1 MRARVLIVVLVV
13 LALRLPFLNQAVQGD
28 DYYFLAGAM
37 HAQIDPLHPTHGRYV
52 FLGGEVDMRG
62 HPHPPLNMWFL
73 GALLAV
79 VGDIHEVPFHTA
91 YILFSLIAALAMLAL
106 AERFTRSPLLATL
119 LFLAV
124 PAFFVNGSSFES
136 DLPFLAMWMATAAL
150 YVRAVDKSSVSTL
163 AAAAVTFGLA
173 ALSAYQAVVLV
184 PILGLYLW
192 LHRRTWIPGW
202 TVLGAPFVVL
212 GGWQLFELLTG
223 GALPAGVLAG
233 YFEGYGF
240 QALDSKLASATALI
254 VHTGWLVFPALAW
267 LAFGRIR
274 VWWWF
279 AIGIASAIGA
289 VVADP
294 NPLFWISFATG
305 LLVLVACVSGL
316 LRRPD
321 GDELFLFAWLLV
333 FFAAAVALFFAGSAR
348 YLLPIAA
355 PVAMLVAD
363 RLHSHPRWLAAGLAF
378 QFAISL
384 GLAVMN
390 YQHWDGYRRF
400 VAGLSDQIAAR
411 RAWINGEWG
420 LRFYGEAA
428 GALPLR
434 ESQPVR
440 PDEMVLT
447 SPIAYPVTFTTGGGA
462 LTPLA
467 QTAITS
473 LVPLRIIGEGV
484 QSAFSTVTLG
494 FRPFDIGFGPID
506 TPRAE
511 IVVERAPTLEWLE
524 MGSEEAGSQ
533 IVSGIYQLEGGEW
546 RWMSQQAVML
556 LAAPSEPRP
565 VAAEIYIP
573 DQSPARQV
581 RLTLDGTVVA
591 EQRYDAPGSYTLES
605 DGPVETRG
613 SSASLEIW
621 VDASFS
627 PPGDRRELGIIVA
640 GAGFR

>member
-1 MRARVLIVVLVV
+1 MRARAIIVVLVV

-37 HAQIDPLHPTHGRYV
+37 HAQIEPLHPTHGSYV
-52 FLGGEVDMRG
+52 FEGREVDMRG

-73 GALLAV
+73 GALLATF
-79 VGDIHEVPFHTA
+79 GDIYEIPFHSA
-91 YILFSLIAALAMLAL
+91 YILFSLIAAMAMLAL
-106 AERFTRSPLLATL
+106 AERFTKNPLWATL

-124 PAFFVNGSSFES
+124 PTFVVNGSSFES
-136 DLPFLAMWMATAAL
+136 DLPFLAMWMAATAL
-150 YVRAVDKSSVSTL
+150 FVRAVDKASVPTM

-173 ALSAYQAVVLV
+173 ALAAYQAVVLA

-192 LHRRTWIPGW
+192 MHRRSWLPGW
-202 TVLGAPFVVL
+202 AVLAVPFAVL
-212 GGWQLFELLTG
+212 GGWQLFELVTG
-223 GALPAGVLAG
+223 GSLPAGVLAG
-233 YFEGYGF
+233 YFEGYGL
-240 QALDSKLASATALI
+240 QALGSKMASALALT

-267 LAFGRIR
+267 LAFGRVR
-274 VWWWF
+274 VWWWT
-279 AIGIASAIGA
+279 AIGIATVIGG
-289 VVADP
+289 VVVDP
-294 NPLFWISFATG
+294 HPLFWISFATG
-305 LLVLVACVSGL
+305 LLVVVSCISGL

-321 GDELFLFAWLLV
+321 ADQLFLFAWLLV

-363 RLHSHPRWLAAGLAF
+363 RLRERPAWLAAGLVC
-378 QFAISL
+378 QLVVSL

-400 VAGLSDQIAAR
+400 VAGLSDEIATHR
-411 RAWINGEWG
+411 TWINGEWG
-420 LRFYGEAA
+420 LRFYGEAV
-428 GALPLR
+428 GGLPLE
-434 ESQPVR
+434 ESQAVR
-440 PDEMVLT
+440 PGEMVLT
-447 SPIAYPVTFTTGGGA
+447 SPIAYPSTFTTGGGG

-467 QTAITS
+467 ETPITS
-473 LVPLRIIGEGV
+473 VSPLRIIGLGV
-484 QSAFSTVTLG
+484 KSAYSTVTLG

-511 IVVERAPTLEWLE
+511 IVVERAPTLDWIE
-524 MGSEEAGSQ
+524 MGSPEAENQ

-546 RWMSQQAVML
+546 RWMSRRAVVL
-556 LAAPSEPRP
+556 LAAPVEPRR
-565 VAAEIYIP
+565 VAVDLYIP

-591 EQRYDAPGSYTLES
+591 EQRYDTPGSYTLES
-605 DGPVETRG
+605 DGPVEMEG

-627 PPGDRRELGIIVA
+627 PPGDPRELGIILA